1 MRQTF
6 LPGLTPDL
14 GTGLRG
20 RGLLSLLLLCLIVF
34 TACGGTAGAGDPAA
48 AVEQYLQAKA
58 DSDGAT
64 IRALLCSEME
74 HLLER
79 ESRAFESVS
88 DAQVID
94 MACARDGD
102 SDVVRCQGRIVA
114 TYGTEDSEF
123 PLTNY
128 RVVQEDGEWKWCGE
142 AP

>member
-1 MRQTF
+1 MKQT
-6 LPGLTPDL
+6 L
-14 GTGLRG
+14 
-20 RGLLSLLLLCLIVF
+20 LLSLLLILLLA
-34 TACGGTAGAGDPAA
+34 ACGGDAGAGDPAQT
-48 AVEQYLQAKA
+48 VEQYMQAKA
-58 DSDGAT
+58 DSDGNT

-88 DAQVID
+88 DVQVVD
-94 MACARDGD
+94 MACTRDGN
-102 SDVVRCQGRIVA
+102 SDVVRCQGRILA
-114 TYGTEDSEF
+114 TYGTEDTEF